1 MSFIRMLLYFKVLTW
16 PPKTLSLQI
25 RININPINISNI
37 PPWILHKT
45 NIDLSL
51 THMLHS
57 QNPEII
63 NRNALYHLQENY
75 PDFVYVYTDGS
86 KTAEKT
92 GSGVYIQQHI
102 R

>member
-1 MSFIRMLLYFKVLTW
+1 
-16 PPKTLSLQI
+16 
-25 RININPINISNI
+25 
-37 PPWILHKT
+37 
-45 NIDLSL
+45 
-51 THMLHS
+51 MLHS